1 MRNKLKYFTGILFG
15 SLLILL
21 GSAATFSE
29 FKTGNYKQKLS
40 EYGFFMGDMANLQ
53 PGADLIPYDLN
64 TPLFSDYTLKS
75 RFIRLPEGQQ
85 ANYHPEAVFDFPIG
99 TAIIKTFY

>member
-53 PGADLIPYDLN
+53 PGADLIPYKLYPQMALYPF
-64 TPLFSDYTLKS
+64 TGRSTGKLPS
-75 RFIRLPEGQQ
+75 RSCI
-85 ANYHPEAVFDFPIG
+85 
-99 TAIIKTFY
+99 